1 MGQELTLTDVAYVG
15 KARKILFRRL
25 LDYVA
30 LPASEVTAQERSMG
44 GDILLDMLFHA
55 SDEERKSAAERLAEM
70 REAPRRVLRYLAQSD
85 FDIAEPLLV
94 ENDAFDASDFLQ
106 ILDQVSVQHRR
117 AIAER
122 KHVPIAVCDALAE
135 NAEVEVLQALLSNAA
150 AKLSE
155 MALDTLVLR
164 SRKAPELCP
173 LIIKRLELRPM
184 QAMAMFWWADGP
196 SRRLILQRQAAER
209 NELIDMCGDLFA
221 MAAEEGWRDQITRQ
235 TLQLIERRQ
244 RSRTAIERSP
254 FDSLEDAISH
264 GAKNGPTPELIEDIG
279 YLSGIK
285 PITIAKIVTDPGG
298 ESIAVLCKATGLN
311 REYLE
316 KFWLASDRQ
325 ILLTGGLKNPDYDY
339 VLETY
344 ELLTVAK
351 AQTTLRYWN
360 WSLSTAFTLSALENA
375 EELEEDGSDESTFS
389 AAKRTVRLVF
399 GQS

>member
-55 SDEERKSAAERLAEM
+55 SEDERKSAAERLAHM
-70 REAPRRVLRYLAQSD
+70 REAPRRVLRYLAQCD
-85 FDIAEPLLV
+85 FEIAEPLLV
-94 ENDAFDASDFLQ
+94 ENEAFDASDFLQ
-106 ILDQVSVQHRR
+106 ILDQVTVQHRI

-122 KHVPIAVCDALAE
+122 KNVAIAVCDALAE
-135 NAEVEVLQALLSNAA
+135 NAEVEVLQALLTNDA

-155 MALDTLVLR
+155 TALDTLVLR

-196 SRRLILQRQAAER
+196 TRRLILQRQAAER

-244 RSRTAIERSP
+244 RSRTAIERSR
-254 FDSLEDAISH
+254 FDSLEGAIDY
-264 GAKNGPTPELIEDIG
+264 AAQNGLSPELIEDIG

-298 ESIAVLCKATGLN
+298 ESIAVLCKATGLK

-316 KFWLASDRQ
+316 KFWLATDRQ

-360 WSLSTAFTLSALENA
+360 WSLSTAFTLSALENS
-375 EELEEDGSDESTFS
+375 EELEEDGTEESTFS